1 MFTITIAALAIAA
14 SNIPQQ
20 VMTRLRSSLHEMTGI
35 WRYALARR
43 ELENIDDST
52 LRDLGIS
59 RCELDSYWAE
69 IQGTA
74 EPTRRRV
81 LQAMGRGQQQP

>member
-1 MFTITIAALAIAA
+1 MFPITFAAAAIAA
-14 SNIPQQ
+14 SQIPQRA
-20 VMTRLRSSLHEMTGI
+20 MTRLRASFHEMTGI

-59 RCELDSYWAE
+59 RSELDSYWAE
-69 IQGTA
+69 TQGKA

-81 LQAMGRGQQQP
+81 LQAMGRGQ